1 MINRM
6 VNYLS
11 WTLNNPKVCLRAL
24 IVPTF
29 SQLSTSMRLARIE
42 SMDNSPKDCLI
53 KDSGNG
59 NINLGCDFLALALI
73 EIINN
78 NSAWQPLI
86 YGTFTNLEETL

>member
-1 MINRM
+1 M
-6 VNYLS
+6 
-11 WTLNNPKVCLRAL
+11 A
-24 IVPTF
+24 PTF

-42 SMDNSPKDCLI
+42 SVNNSPKDCLI

-59 NINLGCDFLALALI
+59 NINLGCNFSASALM
-73 EIINN
+73 EIMNN